1 MNRPTDSNSRRTVVE
16 KVFAACA
23 AVVIIAFVSAG
34 TVAMC
39 FPTLT
44 VA

>member
-1 MNRPTDSNSRRTVVE
+1 MNRPTDSYSLRSVVE
-16 KVFAACA
+16 KLFAGIA
-23 AVVIIAFVSAG
+23 AAAILVFVSAG

-39 FPTLT
+39 FPN

>member
-1 MNRPTDSNSRRTVVE
+1 MNKPNDSHSLRSNVE
-16 KVFAACA
+16 KVLAGFAAA
-23 AVVIIAFVSAG
+23 ANIAFVSAG

-39 FPTLT
+39 FPN

>member
-1 MNRPTDSNSRRTVVE
+1 MNKPTDSHSLRSVVE
-16 KVFAACA
+16 KVFAGLA
-23 AVVIIAFVSAG
+23 AAAIIVFVSAG

-39 FPTLT
+39 FPN

>member
-1 MNRPTDSNSRRTVVE
+1 MNKPNDSYSLRSIVE
-16 KVFAACA
+16 KVFAGIA
-23 AVVIIAFVSAG
+23 AAAIIAFVSAG

-39 FPTLT
+39 FPN

>member
-1 MNRPTDSNSRRTVVE
+1 MNKPNDSLSLRSIVE
-16 KVFAACA
+16 KVFAGFA
-23 AVVIIAFVSAG
+23 AAAIIAFVSAG

-39 FPTLT
+39 FPN

>member
-1 MNRPTDSNSRRTVVE
+1 MNTLNDSLSLRTVVE
-16 KVFAACA
+16 RVFAGIA
-23 AVVIIAFVSAG
+23 AAAIIGFISAG

-39 FPTLT
+39 FPN

>member
-1 MNRPTDSNSRRTVVE
+1 MNKPTDSLSLRTVVE
-16 KVFAACA
+16 KVFAGIA
-23 AVVIIAFVSAG
+23 ATAIIVFISAG

-39 FPTLT
+39 FPT

>member
-1 MNRPTDSNSRRTVVE
+1 MNKPTDTLSLRSAVE
-16 KVFAACA
+16 KAFAGIA
-23 AVVIIAFVSAG
+23 AAAIIAFVAVG

-39 FPTLT
+39 FPN

>member
-1 MNRPTDSNSRRTVVE
+1 
-16 KVFAACA
+16 VFAGFA
-23 AVVIIAFVSAG
+23 AAAILAFVSAG

-39 FPTLT
+39 FPN

>member
-1 MNRPTDSNSRRTVVE
+1 MNKPNDSLSFRTVVE
-16 KVFAACA
+16 KVFAGIA
-23 AVVIIAFVSAG
+23 AAAIIGFISAG

-39 FPTLT
+39 FPT

>member
-1 MNRPTDSNSRRTVVE
+1 MNKPTNSYSLRTVVE
-16 KVFAACA
+16 KVFAGVA
-23 AVVIIAFVSAG
+23 ATAIIAFISAG

-39 FPTLT
+39 FPN

>member
-1 MNRPTDSNSRRTVVE
+1 MNKHTDSLSLRTVVE
-16 KVFAACA
+16 KVLVGFAAA
-23 AVVIIAFVSAG
+23 AIVAFVSAG

-39 FPTLT
+39 FPTV